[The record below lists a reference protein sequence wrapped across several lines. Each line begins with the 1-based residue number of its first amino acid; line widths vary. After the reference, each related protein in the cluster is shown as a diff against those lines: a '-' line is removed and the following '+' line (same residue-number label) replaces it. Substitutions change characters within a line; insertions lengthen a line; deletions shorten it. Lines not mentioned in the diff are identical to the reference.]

1 MNCDT
6 VDSGCKGEL
15 MVYSF
20 AFAKKSTMRTET
32 NYIVT
37 ATDDITQTL
46 TNIAGAISVSVSNFH
61 QHVRT
66 WLIALASR
74 NGAAHWRWLESPD
87 NCVKGQ
93 YVYLPFS
100 EPTER
105 AEFHQIHADVD
116 SVVSKNL
123 AE

>member
-20 AFAKKSTMRTET
+20 AFAKRSTMRTET

-37 ATDDITQTL
+37 ATDHITH
-46 TNIAGAISVSVSNFH
+46 SVSVSNFH
-61 QHVRT
+61 QHIRT

-74 NGAAHWRWLESPD
+74 NGAVHWRWLESSD
-87 NCVKGQ
+87 DCAKGQ
-93 YVYLPFS
+93 YVSFPFF
-100 EPTER
+100 EPVET
-105 AEFHQIHADVD
+105 AEFHEIHADVD

-123 AE
+123 VE